1 MRSDK
6 IKKGVDQAPARSLLR
21 ATGQI
26 KSSGDMNKPFIAIC
40 NSYIDIVPGH
50 VHLRELADVAKEAI
64 REAGGI
70 PFEFN
75 TIGVDD
81 GIAMGHIGMRY
92 SLPSRE
98 IIADAAETVI
108 NAHWFDGVFY
118 IPNCD
123 KITPGMLLASVRT
136 NVPAIFC
143 SGGPM
148 KAGLSAHGKALTLSS
163 MFEAVGA
170 FKEGSISQ
178 EDFLDMEA
186 NACPTCGSCAG
197 MFTANS
203 MNCLME
209 ILGLAL
215 PGNGTTLAVSH
226 DRRELIRKSAFHL
239 MDLVKKDIRPKDIVT
254 KDAIDDAFA
263 LDMAMGGSTNTVLHT
278 LALANEAGIDYE
290 LDRINDIAKRVPY
303 LSKIAPS
310 SAYSM
315 HDVHEAGGVSA
326 IIKELVDLGGAI
338 HPDRITVTGKT
349 IRENVEDAVI
359 INEQVI
365 HPKEDPY
372 SPVGGLSI
380 LFGNIAPKGAA
391 IKVGG
396 VDPSVKVFRGEAI
409 CFSTHDEAVEAI
421 DNHTVQEGHVVVI
434 RYEGPKGGPGM
445 PEMLAPTSSIVGRG
459 LGKDVALITDGRFSG
474 ATRGIA
480 VGHVSPEAAAGGPI
494 GLINDGDIITID
506 LPNRT
511 LNVEVSDEEL
521 EARKKDVPKFKAKVK
536 TGYLARYTALVT
548 SAHTGGVMQIPEDL
562 ID

>member
-1 MRSDK
+1 MRSDM
-6 IKKGVDQAPARSLLR
+6 IKKGDHQAPARSLLH

-26 KSSGDMNKPFIAIC
+26 KSPTDMDKPFIAIC

-50 VHLRELADVAKEAI
+50 VHLRELGDIAKEAI
-64 REAGGI
+64 REAGGV

-123 KITPGMLLASVRT
+123 KNTPGMLMAAMRT

-148 KAGLSAHGKALTLSS
+148 KAGLSAQGKALTLSS

-170 FKEGSISQ
+170 FKEGAMTK
-178 EDFLDMEA
+178 EEFLDMEQ
-186 NACPTCGSCAG
+186 NACPTCGSCSG

-209 ILGLAL
+209 VLGLAL
-215 PGNGTTLAVSH
+215 PYNGTALAVS
-226 DRRELIRKSAFHL
+226 DQRREMIRAAAKQL
-239 MDLVKKDIRPKDIVT
+239 VENVKNDLKPRDIVT
-254 KDAIDDAFA
+254 KEAIDDAFA

-278 LALANEAGIDYE
+278 LAIAKEAGIDYD
-290 LDRINDIAKRVPY
+290 LTRINEIAKKTPY

-310 SAYSM
+310 SSYSM
-315 HDVHEAGGVSA
+315 DDVHQAGGVPA
-326 IIKELVDLGGAI
+326 IINELMKKEGVL

-349 IRENVEDAVI
+349 LRENNQDKAITNDVVI
-359 INEQVI
+359 RRLDN
-365 HPKEDPY
+365 PY
-372 SPVGGLSI
+372 DQQGGLSI
-380 LFGNIAPKGAA
+380 LYGNIAPDGAV

-396 VDPSVKVFRGEAI
+396 VDPSIKTFKGKAI
-409 CFSTHDEAVEAI
+409 CFDSHDEAVEAI
-421 DNHTVQEGHVVVI
+421 DNHTVRAGHVVVI

-480 VGHVSPEAAAGGPI
+480 VGHISPEAAAGGPI
-494 GLINDGDIITID
+494 GLIEDGDDITID
-506 LPNRT
+506 LVNRDLT
-511 LNVEVSDEEL
+511 LHVD
-521 EARKKDVPKFKAKVK
+521 DVVLAERQAHRQPFKAKVK

-548 SAHTGGVMQIPEDL
+548 SANTGGVMQVPEDL
-562 ID
+562 L